1 MKLYFLR
8 HGQANWEHWDK
19 PDEERP
25 LTKKGRKEVSNV
37 AEALREIKARPALI
51 VTSPLPRASET
62 AQLVAEELEVDCIT
76 APTLAP
82 GFDLPALKQILNEHA
97 EQDVLLVGHEPDF
110 SHLIS
115 LLTGGTVKLTK
126 AGLARVDL
134 ENITELRGELVW
146 LLTPKVMKEI

>member
-19 PDEERP
+19 PDDERP
-25 LTKKGRKEVSNV
+25 LTKKGRREVGTV
-37 AEALREIKARPALI
+37 AEALREIKVRPDVI

-62 AQLVAEELEVDCIT
+62 AQLVAEELEVDCVT
-76 APTLAP
+76 TPSLAP
-82 GFDLPALKQILNEHA
+82 GFDLPALKQVLTEHA
-97 EQDVLLVGHEPDF
+97 ERDVMLVGHEPDF

-115 LLTGGTVKLTK
+115 LLTGGAVKLSK
-126 AGLARVDL
+126 AGLARIDL
-134 ENITELRGELVW
+134 ENVTELRGELVW

>member
-19 PDEERP
+19 PDDERP
-25 LTKKGRKEVSNV
+25 LTKKGRREVGTV
-37 AEALREIKARPALI
+37 AEALREIKVRPDVI

-62 AQLVAEELEVDCIT
+62 AQLVAEELEVDCVT
-76 APTLAP
+76 APSLAP
-82 GFDLPALKQILNEHA
+82 GFDLPALKQVLTEHA
-97 EQDVLLVGHEPDF
+97 ERDVMLVGHEPDF

-115 LLTGGTVKLTK
+115 LLTGGAVKLSK
-126 AGLARVDL
+126 AGLARIDL
-134 ENITELRGELVW
+134 ENVTELRGELVW